1 MKIDVTIYHMNVFD
15 FYKSITG
22 SIADYLIFI
31 ASMAVLYLA
40 FSVIVTFLV
49 DQFCKIIM
57 FIRAPIR
64 IPETDSNSN
73 SSKNKTTNS
82 VE

>member
-1 MKIDVTIYHMNVFD
+1 MNVFD

-40 FSVIVTFLV
+40 FSVIVSFLV

-64 IPETDSNSN
+64 LPET
-73 SSKNKTTNS
+73 NKTTNS
-82 VE
+82 AE